1 MGASAES
8 AYAHG
13 MEKPYRRR
21 QRDAAQ
27 WLKIIEA
34 WQASGLGAEA
44 YARTRDFS
52 ASRLYFWKKHLG
64 FEGKSNSKPAF
75 VAVEVQDEDV
85 PSESAEWHIKT
96 RKGVL
101 ISMSGV
107 GAAEGLQ
114 IALRSLG
121 EHEAL

>member
-1 MGASAES
+1 MWPSADS
-8 AYAHG
+8 AYAHE

-21 QRDAAQ
+21 QRSTAQ

-52 ASRLYFWKKHLG
+52 ASRLYFWKKRLG
-64 FEGKSNSKPAF
+64 VNAQSDGKPAF
-75 VAVEVQDEDV
+75 VSVEVKDEEV
-85 PSESAEWHIKT
+85 LTEGGEWHIKT
-96 RKGVL
+96 RKGVMV
-101 ISMSGV
+101 SMSGV
-107 GAAEGLQ
+107 GAVQGLEV
-114 IALRSLG
+114 ALRSLG